1 MVNVDYIPGTGTQ
14 VGINGESKGAIE
26 GEDFHQA
33 TLRIWLGDAPASTGL
48 KKAMLA
54 GP

>member
-1 MVNVDYIPGTGTQ
+1 VDVDYLPGTGTQ
-14 VGINGESKGAIE
+14 IRINGESKGTIE
-26 GEDFHQA
+26 GEDFHKA
-33 TLRIWLGDAPASTGL
+33 TLKIWLGDAPASTGL